1 MHTAAQQYC
10 TDLCVSSVQVLSVQS
25 LLEAE
30 ETWDTTT
37 TTTLGLRITGGQED
51 TILKDTA
58 SEDKDSP
65 LEDKDSKLVDKGSQV
80 EDKGAQMNNTDSKVE
95 TLSYKVDSASQVEDR
110 GSQEVLQEED
120 SGSLF
125 EDAEAET
132 ENSETNYWDFEVE

>member
-30 ETWDTTT
+30 ETGDTTT

-51 TILKDTA
+51 TILKDMA
-58 SEDKDSP
+58 SEDKDSK
-65 LEDKDSKLVDKGSQV
+65 LEDKGAQV

-110 GSQEVLQEED
+110 GPQEVLQEED

-132 ENSETNYWDFEVE
+132 ETSETNYWDFEVE